1 MYTYKYAWSLL
12 VYFSHFFL
20 DEASLN
26 VNVARNGN
34 ILVTSVVVLVV
45 VEE

>member
-12 VYFSHFFL
+12 VYFSLFL
-20 DEASLN
+20 DEVSLN
-26 VNVARNGN
+26 VNVAGNGN

>member
-1 MYTYKYAWSLL
+1 MYAYKYAWSLK
-12 VYFSHFFL
+12 VFFFKE
-20 DEASLN
+20 DEVSLN
-26 VNVARNGN
+26 VSVGGNGN